1 MKKLV
6 IVGAGLAGLYAS
18 CVAAR
23 RGADVTLLTS
33 GRGGL
38 ALSSGRIEVWSEG
51 VPDRAPTEAPRG
63 HPYRR
68 VSAGD
73 LQAAVEVF
81 SDIVSEQGL
90 PYERG
95 SGANILAP
103 TALGTLRA
111 AALTPESQSLSRIP
125 PDAHLG
131 VAGIEGFRDFSAPL
145 AAAGRRWRRPVTLLP
160 DLPPPSPPARR
171 ELYSTDLALQFD
183 GREDLHQLARRWTVP
198 LRGVQALLMP
208 AVLGWH
214 HHAEVHRTLEK
225 ELGIPIV
232 EILTLPPSIPGL
244 RLERALH
251 LAAQAAGVQYVEG
264 SRAVGRVAGRT
275 RGRRADAVAALTQ
288 GGMRV
293 YPAQAVILA
302 TGGALHGGWRLN
314 SDGEGRESVFGLPL
328 APRTDSGE
336 WTATRMT
343 SSQPYAYFGV
353 RVDRDLRPL
362 AADGTPAFENVFAVG
377 GLLSG
382 ADRTHDGSRQGID
395 LATAYRAVRAA
406 LE

>member
-1 MKKLV
+1 
-6 IVGAGLAGLYAS
+6 
-18 CVAAR
+18 
-23 RGADVTLLTS
+23 
-33 GRGGL
+33 
-38 ALSSGRIEVWSEG
+38 
-51 VPDRAPTEAPRG
+51 
-63 HPYRR
+63 
-68 VSAGD
+68 
-73 LQAAVEVF
+73 
-81 SDIVSEQGL
+81 VSEQGL

-95 SGANILAP
+95 AGVNLLAP

-111 AALTPESQSLSRIP
+111 AALTPESQSLSRIRP
-125 PDAHLG
+125 NARVG
-131 VAGIEGFRDFSAPL
+131 VAGIEGFRDFSAQL
-145 AAAGRRWRRPVTLLP
+145 AAAGKLWHRPVTVLP

-183 GREDLHQLARRWTVP
+183 GREALHQLARRWTVP
-198 LRGVQALLMP
+198 LHGVEALLMP

-214 HHAEVHRTLEK
+214 HHAEVHRTLEQ

-232 EILTLPPSIPGL
+232 EIPTLPPSVPGL

-264 SRAVGRVAGRT
+264 SRALGRVAGRT

-288 GGMRV
+288 GGMRLF
-293 YPAQAVILA
+293 PAQAVILA

-328 APRTDSGE
+328 AHRPDAGE
-336 WTATRMT
+336 WTATKMT

-362 AADGTPAFENVFAVG
+362 AADGSTAFENVFAVG

-382 ADRTHDGSRQGID
+382 ADRTRDGSRQGID
-395 LATAYRAVRAA
+395 LATAYRAVRVA